1 MRVDRVVVEMSELSE
16 ILEDA
21 HYRVSRLLDTQEI
34 FASDIKIR
42 RKVQGTRN
50 GLTKA
55 VEYLAGAAE
64 MYRYQKEDNF

>member
-1 MRVDRVVVEMSELSE
+1 MRLDRIVVEMSELSE

-34 FASDIKIR
+34 FSSDIKIR
-42 RKVQGTRN
+42 RKIQGTRN

-55 VEYLAGAAE
+55 VEYLTGASE